1 MNCKD
6 FHLYESDY
14 IDNMLSNEEKIAFE
28 HHMAECEDCRIS
40 FNNLKIVI
48 ESVNEIEEIELPEN
62 FSIEFREKLEQE
74 KNAAVKKTVFRKS
87 KLFTNIAASILI
99 CVASFSLV
107 NNNLVNYKLAEN
119 ESREQIYMEESA
131 RVRTANEYSTGDTAK
146 NNEAIPQ
153 NKAFSIDIQ
162 TEDETND
169 KAEDKKEKSQPNE
182 EAEMAPMESNLYA
195 NHEPN
200 RKNIMNWV
208 SIGAIMIGIGI
219 LVYNFLKNHK
229 K

>member
-6 FHLYESDY
+6 FHLYESAY

-28 HHMAECEDCRIS
+28 HHMAACESCKTS
-40 FNNLKIVI
+40 FNNLKAMI

-62 FSIEFREKLEQE
+62 FSMEFREKLVQE
-74 KNAAVKKTVFRKS
+74 KNSTVKKTVFRKS

-107 NNNLVNYKLAEN
+107 NNNLVNYKMAEN
-119 ESREQIYMEESA
+119 ETREQIYMEENSRLKNA
-131 RVRTANEYSTGDTAK
+131 SEYSTEHIEK

-162 TEDETND
+162 TEDEMND
-169 KAEDKKEKSQPNE
+169 EAADRKKESQSNE
-182 EAEMAPMESNLYA
+182 EAEMAPVESNLYN
-195 NHEPN
+195 NHEAN
-200 RKNIMNWV
+200 RKNTMNWV
-208 SIGAIMIGIGI
+208 SVGAIVIGIGM
-219 LVYNFLKNHK
+219 LVYNFFKNNK